1 MDTLARRI
9 GEMLV
14 LRGAAAAVARWGV
27 MRVVG
32 VTGLALAGYYL
43 LSHKQAQQQY
53 QDQSRL
59 LPSLDVTGAST
70 ASGWP
75 GEDRRRASELEPGA
89 VYPGER
95 RTLH

>member
-1 MDTLARRI
+1 MDTLGRRI

-32 VTGLALAGYYL
+32 VAGLALAGYYL
-43 LSHKQAQQQY
+43 LTHQKED
-53 QDQSRL
+53 DQTRL
-59 LPSLDVTGAST
+59 LPAPDMAGRT
-70 ASGWP
+70 ASGGWP
-75 GEDRRRASELEPGA
+75 GEDRRRAPELEAG
-89 VYPGER
+89 VTYPGER

>member
-14 LRGAAAAVARWGV
+14 LRGAASAVARWGL

-32 VTGLALAGYYL
+32 VAGLAALAGYYL
-43 LSHKQAQQQY
+43 FSHKKDEQQQ
-53 QDQSRL
+53 RL
-59 LPSLDVTGAST
+59 LPAPDAGERSAS
-70 ASGWP
+70 SGWP
-75 GEDRRRASELEPGA
+75 GEDRRRAPELEPGMT
-89 VYPGER
+89 YPGER

>member
-32 VTGLALAGYYL
+32 VAGLTALAGYYL
-43 LSHKQAQQQY
+43 LSHKK
-53 QDQSRL
+53 QDQQTRL
-59 LPSLDVTGAST
+59 LPAPDAAERAAS
-70 ASGWP
+70 SGWP
-75 GEDRRRASELEPGA
+75 GEDRRRSPELEPG
-89 VYPGER
+89 VTYPGER

>member
-14 LRGAAAAVARWGV
+14 LRGAAAAVARWGL

-43 LSHKQAQQQY
+43 LSHKKHGQHG
-53 QDQSRL
+53 DQLGL
-59 LPSLDVTGAST
+59 LPARDLAG
-70 ASGWP
+70 GWP
-75 GEDRRRASELEPGA
+75 GEDRRRTPELEPGA
-89 VYPGER
+89 TYPGER

>member
-14 LRGAAAAVARWGV
+14 LRGAAAAVARWGL

-43 LSHKQAQQQY
+43 LSHQKHGQHNEQLG
-53 QDQSRL
+53 L
-59 LPSLDVTGAST
+59 LPARDMAGGSASG
-70 ASGWP
+70 GWP
-75 GEDRRRASELEPGA
+75 GEDRRRTPELEPGA
-89 VYPGER
+89 TYPGER

>member
-14 LRGAAAAVARWGV
+14 LRGAASAVARWGV

-32 VTGLALAGYYL
+32 VAGLAALAGYYL
-43 LSHKQAQQQY
+43 FSHKKNEQQ
-53 QDQSRL
+53 RL
-59 LPSLDVTGAST
+59 LPAPDAAERSAN
-70 ASGWP
+70 SGWP
-75 GEDRRRASELEPGA
+75 GEDRRRAPELEPGTT
-89 VYPGER
+89 YPGER